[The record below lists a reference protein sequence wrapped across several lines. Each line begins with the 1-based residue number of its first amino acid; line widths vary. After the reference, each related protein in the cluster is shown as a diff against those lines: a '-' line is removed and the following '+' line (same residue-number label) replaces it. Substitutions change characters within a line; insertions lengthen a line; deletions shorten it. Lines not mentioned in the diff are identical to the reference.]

1 MTIRLVL
8 QDITK
13 LQVGAIV
20 NAANSEL
27 EPGGGVDGAIHR
39 AAGAGLYSELKAQHD
54 YLTPGEAIATSGY
67 RLPAKHVIHT
77 VAPRWIEGLN
87 NQVETLADCY
97 RNSLVL
103 ADELKLRSI
112 AFPSLGTG
120 AFGIPKEVAMPTALQ
135 AISLYL
141 QNSHSD
147 IEVLICCYTEEDL
160 EHYKEVADELGALVG
175 EDGEIVVNALL
186 PKCPIC
192 FHQLKRI
199 IYGMPSRDT
208 LENQDNIYIG
218 GCIVYG
224 DDPDLGC
231 KNCDWRGF
239 IGDVN
244 FVEGEYVAIVV
255 DAESQRF
262 VGGAIYDAGKPSS
275 SLALVPQSPEFRRID
290 VPEWLYEQIEKCVS
304 PTFWLAKR
312 EDVMSGALEK
322 ILMRYPTLSEDVLEF
337 VGMQQQDNPPQLVT
351 SANDQRR

>member
-13 LQVGAIV
+13 LQVDAIV

-54 YLTPGEAIATSGY
+54 YLAPGEAIVTSGY

-97 RNSLVL
+97 RNSLVFAGDL
-103 ADELKLRSI
+103 ELKSI

-147 IEVLICCYTEEDL
+147 IEVLICCYSEEDF
-160 EHYKEVADELGALVG
+160 EHYKDVADDLGAVVG
-175 EDGEIVVNALL
+175 EDGQIVVNALL

-208 LENQDNIYIG
+208 LENQENIYIG

-244 FVEGEYVAIVV
+244 LVKGEYVAIVV
-255 DAESQRF
+255 DAESHRF
-262 VGGAIYDAGKPSS
+262 VAGAIYDAGKPSS

-290 VPEWLYEQIEKCVS
+290 VPEWLNEQIEKCAS

-312 EDVMSGALEK
+312 DELMPKALEK
-322 ILMRYPTLSEDVLEF
+322 ILLSYPNLTEDVLDF
-337 VGMQQQDNPPQLVT
+337 VGLKAVDKFPELLAASN
-351 SANDQRR
+351 

>member
-8 QDITK
+8 GDITK
-13 LQVGAIV
+13 LQVDAIV

-103 ADELKLRSI
+103 ADELELKSI

-147 IEVLICCYTEEDL
+147 IEVLICCYSEEDL
-160 EHYKEVADELGALVG
+160 EHYKDVAEDLNAVVSDHGEV
-175 EDGEIVVNALL
+175 VVNALL

-208 LENQDNIYIG
+208 LENQENIYIG

-231 KNCDWRGF
+231 KNCDWKGF

-244 FVEGEYVAIVV
+244 LVKGEYVAIVV

-262 VGGAIYDAGKPSS
+262 VAGAIYDAGRPESA
-275 SLALVPQSPEFRRID
+275 LALIHRSPEFQRID
-290 VPEWLYEQIEKCVS
+290 VPEWLNEQIEKCAS

-312 EDVMSGALEK
+312 HELLAGAFEK
-322 ILMRYPTLSEDVLEF
+322 ILLGYATLTDDVLGF
-337 VGMQQQDNPPQLVT
+337 AGLRQVDSVPDLH
-351 SANDQRR
+351 

>member
-8 QDITK
+8 ADITA
-13 LQVGAIV
+13 LEVDAIV

-39 AAGAGLYSELKAQHD
+39 AAGSGLYSELKAQHD
-54 YLTPGEAIATSGY
+54 YLTPGEAIVTSGY

-87 NQVETLADCY
+87 NQVETLSDCY
-97 RNSLVL
+97 RNSLYL
-103 ADELKLRSI
+103 ADELELRSI
-112 AFPSLGTG
+112 AFPALGTG

-147 IEVLICCYTEEDL
+147 IEVLICCYSEEDL
-160 EHYKEVADELGALVG
+160 ELYKDVADDLDAVVSEN
-175 EDGEIVVNALL
+175 GEIVVNALL

-208 LENQDNIYIG
+208 FENQENIYIG

-239 IGDVN
+239 IGDVSL
-244 FVEGEYVAIVV
+244 VDGQCISIVV
-255 DAESQRF
+255 DGERNRF
-262 VGGAIYDAGKPSS
+262 VAGVIYEAGKPHSAMGLEHRS
-275 SLALVPQSPEFRRID
+275 PVYLAMPD
-290 VPEWLYEQIEKCVS
+290 NWLAEQVNTCER
-304 PTFWLAKR
+304 PTFWLGKR
-312 EDVMSGALEK
+312 HELLDGAFEK
-322 ILMRYPTLSEDVLEF
+322 ILLGYATLTEEVLEF
-337 VGMQQQDNPPQLVT
+337 AGFAKVQHMSVVT
-351 SANDQRR
+351 TER